1 MSRLQYR
8 EIRTGVLEE
17 QFHGLDDAD
26 VMTSPRVLA
35 QPGRVVWDVKGQ
47 SGEIEEGV
55 RIEQGVP
62 SVAVVEAGGRT
73 WEVSSLASGGRFHA
87 STVIDGV
94 QVSISARDRV
104 AFDRIAPGL
113 RQLE

>member
-47 SGEIEEGV
+47 SGEIEESV

-62 SVAVVEAGGRT
+62 
-73 WEVSSLASGGRFHA
+73 A